1 MLPKTADV
9 VICGAGIAGISA
21 AYHLAVRQG
30 VQNIVIV
37 DERPPLTLTSDK
49 STECYRNWW
58 PGPGDAMVRFMN
70 RSIDLLEELA
80 AETDNSF
87 GLNRRGYIFLTA
99 DEARATTF
107 SANAAAISALGAGP
121 VRLHDGTTST
131 ATYQKSEPHGFDPAL
146 TGVDLITDRNLIQQ
160 HYPFLNSEIRAL
172 LHPRR
177 CGWFSAQQLGM
188 YLLERAKEAGVKLVS
203 GTVIGVEVDSEQVRG
218 VSVRNTAGEAVIQTN
233 TFVVAAGPYV
243 KNVAAML
250 GVDLPVFNE
259 LHAKIAFKDHL
270 GIVPRDAPMMI
281 LSDPLRLPWTEAER
295 AELEEDE
302 ETHWLLEELPGGAHF
317 RPEGREDSPILLML
331 WTYDVEPVE
340 PVWPPTFE
348 PLYAEIVL
356 RGLTK
361 MIPGLEAYVGKMSR
375 PQIDGGYYC
384 KTQEN
389 RPLICPLPVEGAYM
403 LGAISG
409 YGQMASQAAGD
420 LLAAHITGN
429 ELPDYA
435 PAFNLDRY
443 NDPEYRK
450 MLELWDPTSG
460 QL

>member
-1 MLPKTADV
+1 
-9 VICGAGIAGISA
+9 
-21 AYHLAVRQG
+21 
-30 VQNIVIV
+30 
-37 DERPPLTLTSDK
+37 
-49 STECYRNWW
+49 
-58 PGPGDAMVRFMN
+58 MVRFMN

-80 AETDNSF
+80 EETANSF

-99 DEARATTF
+99 DEARAQTF
-107 SANAAAISALGAGP
+107 GANAGANSALGAGP
-121 VRLHDGTTST
+121 VRLHDGTNSI
-131 ATYQKSEPHGFDPAL
+131 ATYQKSELHGFDPAL

-160 HYPFLNSEIRAL
+160 NYPFLNSEIRAL

-188 YLLERAKEAGVKLVS
+188 YLLERAKEAGVKFVS
-203 GTVIGVEVDSEQVRG
+203 GSVIGVELDEEQVRG
-218 VSVRNTAGEAVIQTN
+218 VNIRNTTGEAIIQTN
-233 TFVVAAGPYV
+233 TFVVAAGPYI

-259 LHAKIAFKDHL
+259 LHAKIAFKDYL
-270 GIVPRDAPMMI
+270 GIVPRDVPMMI
-281 LSDPLRLPWTEAER
+281 LSDPLHLPWTDEEC

-302 ETHWLLEELPGGAHF
+302 KTHCLLEELPGGAHF

-340 PVWPPTFE
+340 PVWPPTFD
-348 PLYAEIVL
+348 PLYGEVVL

-361 MIPGLEAYVGKMSR
+361 MIPGLKAYVGKMGR
-375 PQIDGGYYC
+375 PYIDGGYYC

-420 LLAAHITGN
+420 LLAAYITGN
-429 ELPDYA
+429 ELPGYA
-435 PAFNLDRY
+435 PAFHLDRY
-443 NDPEYRK
+443 DDPEYRK
-450 MLELWDPTSG
+450 MLERWNPRTG

>member
-30 VQNIVIV
+30 VQNVVIV

-49 STECYRNWW
+49 SSECYRNWW

-80 AETDNSF
+80 VETDNSF

-107 SANAAAISALGAGP
+107 SANAGAISALGAGP
-121 VRLHDGTTST
+121 VRLHDGTNST
-131 ATYQKSEPHGFDPAL
+131 ATYQKSEPYGFDSTL
-146 TGVDLITDRNLIQQ
+146 TGVDLIMDRNLIQQ
-160 HYPFLNSEIRAL
+160 HYPFLNSDMRAL
-172 LHPRR
+172 LYPRR

-203 GTVIGVEVDSEQVRG
+203 GSVIGVELECEQVRG
-218 VSVRNTAGEAVIQTN
+218 VNIRNTTGEAVIETN
-233 TFVVAAGPYV
+233 TFVVAAGPYI

-270 GIVPRDAPMMI
+270 GIVPRDMPMTI
-281 LSDPLRLPWTEAER
+281 LSDPLQLPWTEAER
-295 AELEEDE
+295 AELEGDE

-340 PVWPPTFE
+340 PVWPPTFD
-348 PLYAEIVL
+348 PLYSEVVL

-361 MIPGLEAYVGKMSR
+361 MIPGLEAYVGRMGR
-375 PQIDGGYYC
+375 PYIDGGYYC

-420 LLAAHITGN
+420 LLAAYITGN
-429 ELPDYA
+429 ELPGYA
-435 PAFNLDRY
+435 PAFHLDRY
-443 NDPEYRK
+443 DDPEYRK
-450 MLELWDPTSG
+450 MLERWNPRTG